1 MLSNINPSGF
11 SWAICVQVT
20 RMWDCYGSK
29 DDEVLKHLDLVVV
42 DEKVNTLLLFSQ
54 I

>member
-1 MLSNINPSGF
+1 
-11 SWAICVQVT
+11 
-20 RMWDCYGSK
+20 MWYRYGSK
-29 DDEVLKHLDLVVV
+29 DDEVLKHLDLVAV

>member
-1 MLSNINPSGF
+1 MLSDINPSGF
-11 SWAICVQVT
+11 SWTICVRVT

-29 DDEVLKHLDLVVV
+29 DEVLRHLDLVVV